1 MDGREAMKELPSFLV
16 LLLLLKQ
23 ELLLHDGRVGVG
35 HGRLGGG
42 VIRWRKREEETRT
55 DVRCVRGNVI
65 RGEAGVVTLERMV
78 RRVWA
83 TDGL

>member
-1 MDGREAMKELPSFLV
+1 MKELPSFLV

-35 HGRLGGG
+35 HGR
-42 VIRWRKREEETRT
+42 VRW
-55 DVRCVRGNVI
+55 VRGNVI